1 MKEIKKFRVGFLS
14 IIILLGFV
22 CFQPPVWGALS
33 VRGRHEKAVKQ
44 LKKEGFKGI
53 DKALK
58 TFNQIIKEDP
68 DFLAAYID
76 AANALLLKYEFSKQK
91 NRRWLEKA
99 LKYLNICIKK
109 GKNPDVAY
117 FKKAIIYFNLN
128 RPGEA
133 ENSIR
138 KVLKINPAN
147 LDARILYLQV
157 LLSAKKVKKARQFAA
172 TSIKNFPGDPAPLKF
187 FADIFSR
194 AHVYKDAIFY
204 YNKVLG
210 LVAHA
215 PYTRLALGKVY
226 QNQNKLN
233 LAIKNYKKA
242 IKLEPKLYE
251 AHFNLG
257 YCYSRK
263 GKIDKAIHH
272 LEIYSRK
279 FPNDVSVLNN
289 LALLYERSGQTRKAK
304 LMWLKTKERA
314 KERTYKERAETHL
327 YHLIHKTQKK
337 NADNKKT
344 SGTSKGG
351 KVNEGEK

>member
-1 MKEIKKFRVGFLS
+1 MKAKKRCKAGFLG
-14 IIILLGFV
+14 IVILLGIV
-22 CFQPPVWGALS
+22 CFQSPAQGALS
-33 VRGRHEKAVKQ
+33 VSKRHAKAIKQ
-44 LKKEGFKGI
+44 LKKEGFQGI

-58 TFNQIIKEDP
+58 TFNQLIKEAP
-68 DFLAAYID
+68 DFLAAYISAAD
-76 AANALLLKYEFSKQK
+76 AYLLKYEFSKRK
-91 NRRWLEKA
+91 DRKWLKKA
-99 LKYLNICIKK
+99 LGYLNTCIKK
-109 GKNPDVAY
+109 KKNLDVAY
-117 FKKAIIYFNLN
+117 FKRAIIYFNLN
-128 RPGEA
+128 RSGDA
-133 ENSIR
+133 EDSI
-138 KVLKINPAN
+138 KKALVINPKN
-147 LDARILYLQV
+147 LDARILYLQG

-187 FADIFSR
+187 FADIFFR

-215 PYTRLALGKVY
+215 PYTRLALGRVY

-263 GKIDKAIHH
+263 GKIDKAIHY

-279 FPNDVSVLNN
+279 YPNDVSVLNN
-289 LALLYERSGQTRKAK
+289 LALLYERSGQTRKAR
-304 LMWLKTKERA
+304 LMWLKTKEKA
-314 KERTYKERAETHL
+314 KGKVYKERAEAHL
-327 YHLIHKTQKK
+327 YHLIHKVQEK

-344 SGTSKGG
+344 SGLSKGG
-351 KVNEGEK
+351 KINEGKK